1 MRKNVALVG
10 CGYWGKH
17 FLRLCLQHRGIN
29 LVGIYDNSVER
40 VEELQHLHPDVHFF
54 KSLDEIEQV
63 STVEAVI
70 VSTGLSS
77 HFAIAESLLKAGKHV
92 LCEKPLTLTA
102 SESTQL
108 GTLAQ
113 EQKLVL
119 MVGHTFEYN
128 SAVLYAKKAISNG
141 SLGKVHYLSF
151 RRCGNGPIRTD
162 ADVVY
167 DLATHDISIANLLLG
182 SVPHQVSA
190 TGQKI
195 FGNRNCDV
203 ANITLVYPEGPTVSI
218 NVSWLELVKQREMKV
233 LGSNG
238 MLLFN
243 DVVPSEKIRL
253 YHKVTPKMQTRGD
266 FGDFQL
272 SVSDHEVSIPQIDY
286 KEPLSE
292 ELQHFLDCIVQ
303 AKQPNTDYRSAVN
316 VVKVLEAIDQ
326 SITLNGQPIN
336 VAK

>member
-1 MRKNVALVG
+1 MKKTIAIVG

-17 FLRLCLQHRGIN
+17 FLRLCLQHRGIK
-29 LVGIYDNSVER
+29 LAGIYDSSAER
-40 VEELQHLHPDVHFF
+40 VDELRQLHPDVHFF
-54 KSLDEIEQV
+54 DTINELLETPS
-63 STVEAVI
+63 VEAVI

-77 HFAIAESLLKAGKHV
+77 HYAIAQALLTAGKHV
-92 LCEKPLTLTA
+92 LCEKPLTLKA
-102 SESTQL
+102 SESAQL
-108 GTLAQ
+108 GALAQ
-113 EQKLVL
+113 QHGVVL

-128 SAVLYAKKAISNG
+128 SAVLYAKRAIGSG

-167 DLATHDISIANLLLG
+167 DLATHDVSIANLLLG

-195 FGNRNCDV
+195 LGNVNCDV

-272 SVSDHEVSIPQIDY
+272 SVSDHEVSIPQIVY

-292 ELQHFLDCIVQ
+292 ELQHFLDCIAQ
-303 AKQPNTDYRSAVN
+303 AKQPNTGYQSAIN
-316 VVKVLEAIDQ
+316 VVKVLEAIEQ
-326 SITLNGQPIN
+326 SIALNGQPIN
-336 VAK
+336 VAE